1 MLLRQ
6 WLCLQWSVSPRHLCW
21 CLFSDQMW
29 SQCQMWKSP
38 TFRTVYMPLW
48 IHRKSSNCML
58 KMWVQNK
65 FTFWLLLHV
74 TYLLISFDTV
84 GSPIVPGVTVGCDI
98 DGDCPDYTAC
108 RNRKCINPC
117 VVDRPCAPSANCR
130 VVKHSP
136 ICTCPNG
143 YIGTP
148 QTKCSLRECG
158 KTKFLMPY
166 LLSSSFFVHSISYLA
181 CFDFSAPQPECTSDP
196 ECPLSL
202 ACINQEC
209 KDPCF
214 KHVCGINA
222 DCKVKRHRPICFCL
236 PGFVGNPNQI
246 CEERKLSTPC

>member
-58 KMWVQNK
+58 KMWVWNI

-98 DGDCPDYTAC
+98 DDDCPDYTAC

-117 VVDRPCAPSANCR
+117 VVDKPCAPSANCR

-148 QTKCSLRECG
+148 QTKCSLREFW
-158 KTKFLMPY
+158 KTKSLMQY
-166 LLSSSFFVHSISYLA
+166 LQSSSFFFCTFYLIPCMFWFFSSPAWVHKRPRMSIVVGMYKPRMQRSMFQA
-181 CFDFSAPQPECTSDP
+181 CLWNQCWLQSEEASANLFLPTWICWKSQPNMRRT
-196 ECPLSL
+196 
-202 ACINQEC
+202 
-209 KDPCF
+209 
-214 KHVCGINA
+214 
-222 DCKVKRHRPICFCL
+222 
-236 PGFVGNPNQI
+236 
-246 CEERKLSTPC
+246 